1 MGNTTSH
8 KGFCGKLDAV
18 YNTGSSFTQLWISL
32 ASREGAPDWFA
43 GIIAL
48 ERVATELREYQTVLI
63 PGLLQTEDYARV
75 VMREGRPIAGKDEID
90 RLAEARVK
98 RHEVVEGP
106 DRPLLWF
113 VVDEVVL
120 RRRFGTPEIMRD
132 QLHHIAKL
140 VDEDRIKFQVIP
152 QDVWYPIPDCPD
164 RFASWRSR
172 IAHH

>member
-1 MGNTTSH
+1 M
-8 KGFCGKLDAV
+8 
-18 YNTGSSFTQLWISL
+18 
-32 ASREGAPDWFA
+32 
-43 GIIAL
+43 
-48 ERVATELREYQTVLI
+48 
-63 PGLLQTEDYARV
+63 
-75 VMREGRPIAGKDEID
+75 
-90 RLAEARVK
+90 
-98 RHEVVEGP
+98 
-106 DRPLLWF
+106 
-113 VVDEVVL
+113 DEVVL